1 MPTDKIF
8 TKQPFSLNIGEIQSQ
23 KPLLIFILEYISTQ
37 ITQTPGKKRKKKRNK
52 PEYWHVKLQYQNR
65 RNVRKS
71 YACNT

>member
-37 ITQTPGKKRKKKRNK
+37 ITQTPGKKKKEKKKQTRI
-52 PEYWHVKLQYQNR
+52 LT
-65 RNVRKS
+65 
-71 YACNT
+71 C